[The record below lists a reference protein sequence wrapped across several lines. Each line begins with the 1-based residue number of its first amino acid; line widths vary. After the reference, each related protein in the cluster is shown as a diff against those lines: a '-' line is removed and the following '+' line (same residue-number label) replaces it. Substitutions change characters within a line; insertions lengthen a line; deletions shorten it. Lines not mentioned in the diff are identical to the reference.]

1 MKKLKRIITALA
13 LVLCLCLPLTLVACG
28 ESEGDD
34 KKKST
39 PATKTAEQVLS
50 EAYQNS
56 LSYKNSM
63 MYYLE
68 NDTMTLASFDENS
81 EVYYF
86 STEDSKYYDE
96 FVKSGENYT
105 RKAYDVTQKKYTEST
120 LTKQE
125 KVLSAHVILNY
136 VDYYN
141 AAKVSNSQSKESVS
155 DTVLKN
161 LFSVSD
167 LTLTTENGKNIVS
180 FDVCKVNKVDET
192 KYEFNR
198 VTFKIYI
205 KDGLVEKL
213 TMLNADYNINEN
225 NVVEAEVSKSLTATI
240 YYSYTKDKLFN
251 LDKTQYTKVGE

>member
-13 LVLCLCLPLTLVACG
+13 LVLCLCLPLALVACG
-28 ESEGDD
+28 EPEGDD

-56 LSYKNSM
+56 LNYKNSM

-86 STEDSKYYDE
+86 STEGSKYYDE

-125 KVLSAHVILNY
+125 KVLSSHVILNY

-205 KDGLVEKL
+205 KDGLIEKL

-225 NVVEAEVSKSLTATI
+225 KVVETEVSNSLTATI
-240 YYSYTKDKLFN
+240 YYSYTKDKLVS
-251 LDKTQYTKVGE
+251 LDKEGYTKAWE

>member
-1 MKKLKRIITALA
+1 MKKLKRVITALA

-28 ESEGDD
+28 ESKGDD

-39 PATKTAEQVLS
+39 PATKTAEQVLT

-56 LSYKNSM
+56 LNYKNLM

-68 NDTMTLASFDENS
+68 NETMTLASFDENS
-81 EVYYF
+81 EVYY
-86 STEDSKYYDE
+86 SSADGSKYYDE

-105 RKAYDVTQKKYTEST
+105 RKTYDVTQKKYIEST
-120 LTKQE
+120 LTKQQ
-125 KVLSAHVILNY
+125 KALSSHVILNY

-167 LTLTTENGKNIVS
+167 LNLTTENGKNIVS

-205 KDGLVEKL
+205 EDGLVEKL

-225 NVVEAEVSKSLTATI
+225 KVVETEVSNSLTATI
-240 YYSYTKDKLFN
+240 YYSYTKDKLVS
-251 LDKTQYTKVGE
+251 LDKEGYTKA